1 MLKRIKRHQVLV
13 GMFVTDIED
22 PLRDEAMRVRS
33 FLLKDEAAVAKVKSS
48 NIISLVIDTN
58 RGVDVGSSA
67 ASHAPKAAAS
77 SASAARAFSEAE
89 IKHAMQTIELTKPLL
104 ENLFSDIRLSGAAS
118 FEHADNAVDQIA
130 KSMEGNPAAL
140 IGITRLKSKDEY
152 TFLHSISVSALMVH
166 FGRWLRLDKKTVRE
180 LGIAGLLH
188 DIGKMMMPD
197 SLLSK
202 EGALSA
208 AEMAVI
214 RTHPVRGYETLARQ
228 GDMPEI
234 VLDVC
239 LHHHERMDG
248 KGYPNGLSDK
258 QLSLPVRIAA
268 ICDVYD
274 AMTTARPYKRAWTA
288 AETMTM
294 MLKSEGHFDRH
305 LLGQFMAS
313 MRNPMKLPP
322 AVDRRQ
328 ADHLNA

>member
-1 MLKRIKRHQVLV
+1 MLV

-33 FLLKDEAAVAKVKSS
+33 FLLKNEAAVAKVKAS
-48 NIISLVIDTN
+48 NIISLVIDTS

-67 ASHAPKAAAS
+67 PSLSPKAANPAP
-77 SASAARAFSEAE
+77 RAFSEAE
-89 IKHAMQTIELTKPLL
+89 IKQAMQTIELTKPLL
-104 ENLFSDIRLSGAAS
+104 ENLFSDIRLSGTAS
-118 FEHADNAVDQIA
+118 FAHADLAVEQVA
-130 KSMEGNPAAL
+130 RSMEGNPAAL

-166 FGRWLRLDKKTVRE
+166 FGRWLRLDKQTVRE

-197 SLLSK
+197 TLLSK
-202 EGALSA
+202 EGALST

-214 RTHPVRGYETLARQ
+214 RTHPVRGYELLARQ
-228 GDMPEI
+228 GDMPEL

-274 AMTTARPYKRAWTA
+274 AMTSARPYKRAWSP
-288 AETMTM
+288 AETVKM

-305 LLGQFMAS
+305 LLGQFISS
-313 MRNPMKLPP
+313 MRGSPKLPP
-322 AVDRRQ
+322 GIDRRN
-328 ADHLNA
+328 ADRLNA

>member
-1 MLKRIKRHQVLV
+1 
-13 GMFVTDIED
+13 MFVTDIED
-22 PLRDEAMRVRS
+22 PLRDESMRVRS
-33 FLLKDEAAVAKVKSS
+33 FLLKDDAAVAKVKAS
-48 NIISLVIDTN
+48 NIISLVIDTS

-67 ASHAPKAAAS
+67 PSPSPKAASPAP
-77 SASAARAFSEAE
+77 RAFSEAE
-89 IKHAMQTIELTKPLL
+89 IKQAMQTIELTKPLL
-104 ENLFSDIRLSGAAS
+104 ENLFSDIRLSGTAS
-118 FEHADNAVDQIA
+118 FEHADTAVEQIA

-166 FGRWLRLDKKTVRE
+166 FGRWLRLDKQTVRE

-197 SLLSK
+197 TLLSK
-202 EGALSA
+202 DGALST

-214 RTHPVRGYETLARQ
+214 RTHPVRGYELLARQ
-228 GDMPEI
+228 GGMPEL

-258 QLSLPVRIAA
+258 QLSLPVRISA

-274 AMTTARPYKRAWTA
+274 AMTSARPYKRAWSP
-288 AETMTM
+288 AETMKM

-305 LLGQFMAS
+305 LLGQFVSS
-313 MRNPMKLPP
+313 MRGPMQLPP
-322 AVDRRQ
+322 EGVGRGVDR
-328 ADHLNA
+328 LNA